1 VAENTAPDLY
11 IRRAGPA
18 DRPRLIP
25 LINSAFA
32 IETFLEGSRTNDE
45 QLAAMMAKGAI
56 LLAEDVSGRLFGSVY
71 TELRGAGGYLG
82 MLAVDPARQGLGVA
96 RRLMAAAEDR
106 FRAQGCEMIEIVVL
120 SLRPELPPIYE
131 RFGFIEVRREE
142 FTPVRSLRPGY
153 ECHGIVMS
161 KKL

>member
-1 VAENTAPDLY
+1 VAENTAPDLG
-11 IRRAGPA
+11 IRPAVAA

-56 LLAEDVSGRLFGSVY
+56 LLAEDASGCLLGSVY
-71 TELRGAGGYLG
+71 TELRGACGYLG
-82 MLAVDPARQGLGVA
+82 MLAVDPARQGSGVA
-96 RRLMAAAEDR
+96 RRLVAAAEDR
-106 FRAQGCEMIEIVVL
+106 FREQGCEAIEIVVL
-120 SLRPELPPIYE
+120 SLRPDLPPIYE
-131 RFGFIEVRREE
+131 RFGFVEIRREE
-142 FTPVRSLRPGY
+142 FTPVRSLRPGF

>member
-1 VAENTAPDLY
+1 
-11 IRRAGPA
+11 
-18 DRPRLIP
+18 
-25 LINSAFA
+25 
-32 IETFLEGSRTNDE
+32 
-45 QLAAMMAKGAI
+45 
-56 LLAEDVSGRLFGSVY
+56 
-71 TELRGAGGYLG
+71 
-82 MLAVDPARQGLGVA
+82 
-96 RRLMAAAEDR
+96 
-106 FRAQGCEMIEIVVL
+106 MIEIVVL

>member
-1 VAENTAPDLY
+1 MAENSAHDLH
-11 IRRAGPA
+11 IRPAAAA
-18 DRPRLIP
+18 DRLRLIP

-45 QLAAMMAKGAI
+45 QLAAMMAKGTI
-56 LLAEDVSGRLFGSVY
+56 LLAEDASGRLVGSVY
-71 TELRGAGGYLG
+71 TELRDASGYLG

-96 RRLMAAAEDR
+96 RRLVAAAEDR
-106 FRAQGCEMIEIVVL
+106 FRTHGCQAIEIVVL